1 MVQGGIDGCQGPY
14 MGAHNRPRV
23 AIANRPISVFQI
35 GHDLIDE
42 QRCVFVGEASP
53 ILPIYLQGRNE
64 GHDHRRYARADQVIK
79 RTVHLAVLK
88 RLDAVVDDEER
99 IPFFSLVIRRGEIDL
114 DFPLLLQWYPPAA
127 HQRAAP
133 ELEAFDPSPFA
144 GRLVEVFG
152 RTQPGIAS
160 SDTSPRKL

>member
-1 MVQGGIDGCQGPY
+1 MVQGGTDGCQGPY

-23 AIANRPISVFQI
+23 VIANRPISVFQI

-42 QRCVFVGEASP
+42 QRCVLVGEASP

-88 RLDAVVDDEER
+88 RGM
-99 IPFFSLVIRRGEIDL
+99 SRRMLNLG
-114 DFPLLLQWYPPAA
+114 
-127 HQRAAP
+127 
-133 ELEAFDPSPFA
+133 
-144 GRLVEVFG
+144 
-152 RTQPGIAS
+152 
-160 SDTSPRKL
+160 

>member
-1 MVQGGIDGCQGPY
+1 MVQGGTDGCQGPY

-23 AIANRPISVFQI
+23 VIANRPISVFQI

-42 QRCVFVGEASP
+42 QRCVLVDLIDEQRCVLVGEASP

-88 RLDAVVDDEER
+88 RGM
-99 IPFFSLVIRRGEIDL
+99 SRRMLNLG
-114 DFPLLLQWYPPAA
+114 
-127 HQRAAP
+127 
-133 ELEAFDPSPFA
+133 
-144 GRLVEVFG
+144 
-152 RTQPGIAS
+152 
-160 SDTSPRKL
+160 